1 MDGNKFSFPLKLTPE
16 SLEAHL
22 KNRQCL
28 VVSFFGKTPYT
39 LRSNKGAFIDQVVGR
54 SIFGTS
60 NFITE
65 DDPIEPLIEGYFC
78 PEKDCVFLHMRGWM
92 DTYSL
97 AEKCRQADEY
107 LQHKGI
113 LAFWSSRRYEHA
125 RAALALFHLSHIM
138 VCCSPG
144 HTFDISYVH
153 LFKSLDNLR
162 NKIQPAVADVL
173 KSVPGIPK
181 DWINHGR
188 PCSPRVLFLFLSCPT
203 ALRGTRGS
211 RDERRDAKPHK
222 HPPIKRLEYS
232 LEDQIYR
239 ILRKARIIT
248 NVAAN
253 SLFAVPSNQEFVYV
267 ETGSQGTTMDTQAT
281 LVNNC
286 FSLMGAQDISDIVS
300 DSGPFYTQ
308 FLTEE
313 SREKRCFS
321 NFLREH
327 INIGFERGFSDNISK
342 HIGHSGGNQ
351 WEVPTLGVWVEV
363 ADKLFDLFT
372 EELTSE
378 EGQKHSEAMMTL
390 RDDMETEIMF
400 SELRCKKI
408 LPTAISAYTDGLPP
422 HYTAEYHNAKLLGAM
437 SMYSMQA
444 RGPASEKF
452 AEVLAAECTNYWQS
466 GRQMCEEISLTGNH
480 CTARRHTLPG
490 QDNML
495 EVGNTKKIL
504 PTMQHISGVQYIA
517 ACNCGRRQANRE
529 DPFKL
534 VDANYNFYQQ
544 LEEDCCKDLE
554 HVSFPEYSPAK
565 VNLVPTEK
573 IVVEVVEQKE
583 EEEEEEEKQT
593 EKEDEVVVKENSD
606 VVPEVKIEEPSDNDE
621 NKEEKD
627 PSPERVE
634 TPAEDE
640 AEIIMEV
647 LENLHIEGS
656 AGKSPSK
663 VASLLARASS
673 QVEFLPHMKTLSS
686 APGLKP
692 EFPSWSLVMVGSSHL
707 YSHSSGLG
715 AQPGFMSS
723 SKFLLPWEVPLTK
736 LSTAELNEK
745 WPNIME
751 NAAKRAS
758 LRGPDEPVDNRITV
772 KVFIGFEYE
781 CPRGHRFMVS
791 APEKPMKS
799 SSTMREAANKLVACD
814 LPLYMACPCRI
825 TKPPV
830 AQLTR
835 LHVVTP
841 KAPVW
846 VTINPQIQPSPGG
859 PIFVTGWDAPHRL
872 SINSYWVLRLPY
884 VYSGEGGAHLP
895 PVTPP
900 SADSPCGCLLKGS
913 VCFDEDF
920 SEG

>member
-16 SLEAHL
+16 SLEDHL
-22 KNRQCL
+22 KNRQCM
-28 VVSFFGKTPYT
+28 VVSFFGKSPYS
-39 LRSNKGAFIDQVVGR
+39 LRSNKGAFIDQIIGR
-54 SIFGTS
+54 SVFGTYNS
-60 NFITE
+60 CT
-65 DDPIEPLIEGYFC
+65 DDEIIEPLIEGYFC
-78 PEKDCVFLHMRGWM
+78 PERDCVFLHMRSWM

-97 AEKCRQADEY
+97 AEKCKQADEY
-107 LQHKGI
+107 LQHKGV

-162 NKIQPAVADVL
+162 NKIQPAVAEIL
-173 KSVPGIPK
+173 KAVPGIPK
-181 DWINHGR
+181 DWVNHGR

-203 ALRGTRGS
+203 ALRGIRGS

-267 ETGSQGTTMDTQAT
+267 DTGIQGTAMDTQAAII
-281 LVNNC
+281 NNC
-286 FSLMGAQDISDIVS
+286 FSLMGAQDISDITPEP
-300 DSGPFYTQ
+300 GPFYTQ

-313 SREKRCFS
+313 NRDKRCFS
-321 NFLREH
+321 NFLRDH
-327 INIGFERGFSDNISK
+327 INVGFERGFSDNISK
-342 HIGHSGGNQ
+342 HTGHSTGNQ
-351 WEVPTLGVWVEV
+351 FEVPTLGSWVEV
-363 ADKLFDLFT
+363 ADKLFYLFT

-378 EGQKHSEAMMTL
+378 EGHKNSEAMMTL

-408 LPTAISAYTDGLPP
+408 LPTAISTYTDGLPP
-422 HYTAEYHNAKLLGAM
+422 HYTAEYHNAKLLQAM

-480 CTARRHTLPG
+480 CTSRRHTLPG

-504 PTMQHISGVQYIA
+504 PTMQHSSGVQYIA

-534 VDANYNFYQQ
+534 IDANYNFYQQ

-554 HVSFPEYSPAK
+554 HVAFPEYSPAK

-573 IVVEVVEQKE
+573 IVVEVVEKKDEEVEKVKEPKNESKE
-583 EEEEEEEKQT
+583 E
-593 EKEDEVVVKENSD
+593 
-606 VVPEVKIEEPSDNDE
+606 VPKVQVEEPSSNDE
-621 NKEEKD
+621 NSKEDKT
-627 PSPERVE
+627 PSPERVD

-640 AEIIMEV
+640 AEIILEV

-663 VASLLARASS
+663 VASLLARTSS

-686 APGLKP
+686 TPGLKP
-692 EFPSWSLVMVGSSHL
+692 EFSSWSLVMIGSSHL

-736 LSTAELNEK
+736 LSTVELTDK

-758 LRGPDEPVDNRITV
+758 LRGPEEPVDNRITV
-772 KVFIGFEYE
+772 KVFIGYEYE

-791 APEKPMKS
+791 APDKPMKS

-835 LHVVTP
+835 IHVVTP

-884 VYSGEGGAHLP
+884 VYWGEGGAHLP

-900 SADSPCGCLLKGS
+900 TPDNPAGCLLKGS
-913 VCFDEDF
+913 VAFDEDF

>member
-1 MDGNKFSFPLKLTPE
+1 VFGPSDFIYDGNS
-16 SLEAHL
+16 
-22 KNRQCL
+22 
-28 VVSFFGKTPYT
+28 V
-39 LRSNKGAFIDQVVGR
+39 
-54 SIFGTS
+54 
-60 NFITE
+60 
-65 DDPIEPLIEGYFC
+65 EPLIEGYFC
-78 PEKDCVFLHMRGWM
+78 PERDTIFLHMRSWM
-92 DTYSL
+92 DTFSL
-97 AEKCRQADEY
+97 AEKCRQADDY

-162 NKIQPAVADVL
+162 NKIQPAVGEVL
-173 KSVPGIPK
+173 KSIPGIPK
-181 DWINHGR
+181 DWVNHGR

-203 ALRGTRGS
+203 ALRGSRGS

-267 ETGSQGTTMDTQAT
+267 ETGNQGTAMDSQAS
-281 LVNNC
+281 LINNC
-286 FSLMGAQDISDIVS
+286 FSLMGAQDMSDFTA
-300 DSGPFYTQ
+300 DPGPFYSQ
-308 FLTEE
+308 YLTEE
-313 SREKRCFS
+313 GKDARCFS

-327 INIGFERGFSDNISK
+327 INIGFERGFFDNISK
-342 HIGHSGGNQ
+342 HVGHSGGNQ
-351 WEVPTLGVWVEV
+351 WEVPTVDTWIEV
-363 ADKLFDLFT
+363 ADKLFQLFT

-378 EGQKHSEAMMTL
+378 EGHKHSEAMMTL

-408 LPTAISAYTDGLPP
+408 LPTAIAAYTEGLPP

-504 PTMQHISGVQYIA
+504 PTMQHSSGVQYIA

-554 HVSFPEYSPAK
+554 HVAFPEYSPVK

-573 IVVEVVEQKE
+573 IVVEVVEKKE
-583 EEEEEEEKQT
+583 GE
-593 EKEDEVVVKENSD
+593 S
-606 VVPEVKIEEPSDNDE
+606 KIEESPEGTPALPEVQVEEPGDE
-621 NKEEKD
+621 TKQEKIS
-627 PSPERVE
+627 SPERVE

-640 AEIIMEV
+640 AEIILEV
-647 LENLHIEGS
+647 LENLHIDGS
-656 AGKSPSK
+656 SGKSPSK
-663 VASLLARASS
+663 VASLLARTSS
-673 QVEFLPHMKTLSS
+673 QIEFLPHMKTLNSP
-686 APGLKP
+686 PGLKP
-692 EFPSWSLVMVGSSHL
+692 EFASWSLVMIGSSHL
-707 YSHSSGLG
+707 YSHSCGLG

-736 LSTAELNEK
+736 LSATELNEK

-791 APEKPMKS
+791 APDKPMKS

-841 KAPVW
+841 KAPLW
-846 VTINPQIQPSPGG
+846 VTINPQVQPSPGG
-859 PIFVTGWDAPHRL
+859 PVFVTGWDAPHKL

-884 VYSGEGGAHLP
+884 VYWGEGGAHLP
-895 PVTPP
+895 PMTPP
-900 SADSPCGCLLKGS
+900 TTDNPSGCLLKGS
-913 VCFDEDF
+913 VCFDEDY

>member
-1 MDGNKFSFPLKLTPE
+1 
-16 SLEAHL
+16 
-22 KNRQCL
+22 
-28 VVSFFGKTPYT
+28 
-39 LRSNKGAFIDQVVGR
+39 
-54 SIFGTS
+54 
-60 NFITE
+60 
-65 DDPIEPLIEGYFC
+65 
-78 PEKDCVFLHMRGWM
+78 
-92 DTYSL
+92 
-97 AEKCRQADEY
+97 
-107 LQHKGI
+107 
-113 LAFWSSRRYEHA
+113 
-125 RAALALFHLSHIM
+125 
-138 VCCSPG
+138 
-144 HTFDISYVH
+144 
-153 LFKSLDNLR
+153 
-162 NKIQPAVADVL
+162 
-173 KSVPGIPK
+173 
-181 DWINHGR
+181 
-188 PCSPRVLFLFLSCPT
+188 
-203 ALRGTRGS
+203 
-211 RDERRDAKPHK
+211 
-222 HPPIKRLEYS
+222 
-232 LEDQIYR
+232 
-239 ILRKARIIT
+239 
-248 NVAAN
+248 VAAN

-281 LVNNC
+281 LINNC

-692 EFPSWSLVMVGSSHL
+692 EFPSWSLVMIGSSHL

-900 SADSPCGCLLKGS
+900 SADSPGGCLLKGS

>member
-16 SLEAHL
+16 SLESHL
-22 KNRQCL
+22 KNRQCM

-39 LRSNKGAFIDQVVGR
+39 LRSNKGGFIDQIIGR
-54 SIFGTS
+54 SVFATS
-60 NFITE
+60 NFCSE
-65 DDPIEPLIEGYFC
+65 DDPVEPLIEGYFC
-78 PEKDCVFLHMRGWM
+78 PEKDCVFLHMRSWM

-97 AEKCRQADEY
+97 AEKCKQADEY
-107 LQHKGI
+107 LQHKGV

-138 VCCSPG
+138 VCVSPG

-162 NKIQPAVADVL
+162 NKIQPAVAEVL

-181 DWINHGR
+181 EWLNHGR

-253 SLFAVPSNQEFVYV
+253 SLFAVPSNQEFVFV
-267 ETGSQGTTMDTQAT
+267 ETGSQGTAMDSQAT
-281 LVNNC
+281 IINNC
-286 FSLMGAQDISDIVS
+286 FSLLGAQDISDITAGTA
-300 DSGPFYTQ
+300 GPFYTQ
-308 FLTEE
+308 FNTEE
-313 SREKRCFS
+313 TRERRCFS

-327 INIGFERGFSDNISK
+327 INVGFERGFSDNISK
-342 HIGHSGGNQ
+342 HTGHSNGNQ
-351 WEVPTLGVWVEV
+351 FEVPTLGAWVEV

-372 EELTSE
+372 DELTSE
-378 EGQKHSEAMMTL
+378 EGHKHSEAMMTL

-408 LPTAISAYTDGLPP
+408 LPTAISTYTEGLPP
-422 HYTAEYHNAKLLGAM
+422 HYTAEYHNAKLIQAM

-490 QDNML
+490 QDNIL

-504 PTMQHISGVQYIA
+504 PTMQHSSGVQYIA

-534 VDANYNFYQQ
+534 VDANFNFYQQ
-544 LEEDCCKDLE
+544 LEEECCKDLE
-554 HVSFPEYSPAK
+554 HVVFPEYSPAK

-573 IVVEVVEQKE
+573 IVVEVVEKKE
-583 EEEEEEEKQT
+583 DHDEEKEKDDINENT
-593 EKEDEVVVKENSD
+593 EVIPKVQ
-606 VVPEVKIEEPSDNDE
+606 IEGPSGNDL
-621 NKEEKD
+621 NKEEKNL
-627 PSPERVE
+627 SPERVE

-640 AEIIMEV
+640 AEIILEV

-656 AGKSPSK
+656 TGKSPSK
-663 VASLLARASS
+663 VASLLARTSS

-692 EFPSWSLVMVGSSHL
+692 EFSSWSLVMIGSSHL

-736 LSTAELNEK
+736 LSSSELTEK

-791 APEKPMKS
+791 APDKPMKS
-799 SSTMREAANKLVACD
+799 SSTMREAANKLVSCH

-884 VYSGEGGAHLP
+884 VYWGEGGAHLP

-900 SADSPCGCLLKGS
+900 TPDNPAGSLLKGS
-913 VCFDEDF
+913 VTFDEDF

>member
-1 MDGNKFSFPLKLTPE
+1 
-16 SLEAHL
+16 
-22 KNRQCL
+22 
-28 VVSFFGKTPYT
+28 
-39 LRSNKGAFIDQVVGR
+39 
-54 SIFGTS
+54 
-60 NFITE
+60 
-65 DDPIEPLIEGYFC
+65 
-78 PEKDCVFLHMRGWM
+78 
-92 DTYSL
+92 
-97 AEKCRQADEY
+97 
-107 LQHKGI
+107 
-113 LAFWSSRRYEHA
+113 
-125 RAALALFHLSHIM
+125 
-138 VCCSPG
+138 
-144 HTFDISYVH
+144 
-153 LFKSLDNLR
+153 
-162 NKIQPAVADVL
+162 
-173 KSVPGIPK
+173 
-181 DWINHGR
+181 
-188 PCSPRVLFLFLSCPT
+188 
-203 ALRGTRGS
+203 
-211 RDERRDAKPHK
+211 
-222 HPPIKRLEYS
+222 
-232 LEDQIYR
+232 
-239 ILRKARIIT
+239 
-248 NVAAN
+248 
-253 SLFAVPSNQEFVYV
+253 
-267 ETGSQGTTMDTQAT
+267 
-281 LVNNC
+281 
-286 FSLMGAQDISDIVS
+286 
-300 DSGPFYTQ
+300 
-308 FLTEE
+308 
-313 SREKRCFS
+313 
-321 NFLREH
+321 
-327 INIGFERGFSDNISK
+327 
-342 HIGHSGGNQ
+342 
-351 WEVPTLGVWVEV
+351 
-363 ADKLFDLFT
+363 
-372 EELTSE
+372 
-378 EGQKHSEAMMTL
+378 
-390 RDDMETEIMF
+390 
-400 SELRCKKI
+400 
-408 LPTAISAYTDGLPP
+408 
-422 HYTAEYHNAKLLGAM
+422 M

-504 PTMQHISGVQYIA
+504 PTMQHSSGVQYIA

-573 IVVEVVEQKE
+573 IVVEVVEKKE
-583 EEEEEEEKQT
+583 EEE
-593 EKEDEVVVKENSD
+593 KEDEKVTVNEA
-606 VVPEVKIEEPSDNDE
+606 VVPEVQVEEPSDNDE
-621 NKEEKD
+621 KKEDKD

-640 AEIIMEV
+640 A
-647 LENLHIEGS
+647 
-656 AGKSPSK
+656 GKSPSK
-663 VASLLARASS
+663 VASLLARTSS
-673 QVEFLPHMKTLSS
+673 QVEFLTHMKTLSS
-686 APGLKP
+686 PPGLKP
-692 EFPSWSLVMVGSSHL
+692 EFPSWSLVMIGSSHL

-772 KVFIGFEYE
+772 KVFIGYEYE

-791 APEKPMKS
+791 APDKPMKS
-799 SSTMREAANKLVACD
+799 SSTMREAANKLVSCN

-859 PIFVTGWDAPHRL
+859 PIFVTGWEAPHKL

-884 VYSGEGGAHLP
+884 VYCGEGGAHLP
-895 PVTPP
+895 PVIPP
-900 SADSPCGCLLKGS
+900 TAENPAGCLLKGS